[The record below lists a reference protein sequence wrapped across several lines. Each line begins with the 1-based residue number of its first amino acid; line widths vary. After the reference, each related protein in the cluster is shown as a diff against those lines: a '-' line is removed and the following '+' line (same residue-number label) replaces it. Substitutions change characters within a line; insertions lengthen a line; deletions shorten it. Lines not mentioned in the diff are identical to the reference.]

1 MPIPFT
7 EEQQKQIREK
17 LFRAGIRLS
26 KELGLQRMTVSKLT
40 KEAGIAKGSFY
51 HFFESKE
58 EFILALA
65 DYDNEKMNEMLAN
78 ALAGR
83 KQMTTHEFF
92 LFLREYFYSD
102 YDFMGRLTIDDFMWI
117 KNHMDVSDAF
127 NGRNLVNLLKSLLPL
142 VSDARED
149 IDLGI
154 VVNLVKSIYAMREH
168 RATLVQESLDDS
180 IELVL
185 RLLEVYISGKG
196 RFVEGED
203 EK

>member
-7 EEQQKQIREK
+7 EEQQKQIREN

-26 KELGLQRMTVSKLT
+26 KELGLQRMTVSKLA

-65 DYDNEKMNEMLAN
+65 DYDNEKMKEMLAN

-102 YDFMGRLTIDDFMWI
+102 YDFMGRLTIDDFIWI
-117 KNHMDVSDAF
+117 NTHMDVGDAF
-127 NGRNLVNLLKSLLPL
+127 DARNQLNLIKSLLPL
-142 VSDARED
+142 ISDARED
-149 IDLGI
+149 VDYGT

-168 RATLVQESLDDS
+168 RTTMVLDSLDNS

-196 RFVEGED
+196 RIVEGGQ